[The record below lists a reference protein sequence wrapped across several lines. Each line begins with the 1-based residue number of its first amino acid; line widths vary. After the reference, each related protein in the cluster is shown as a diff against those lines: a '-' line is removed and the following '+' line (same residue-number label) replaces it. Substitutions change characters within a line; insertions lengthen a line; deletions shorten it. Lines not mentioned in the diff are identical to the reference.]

1 MAQYDPSELGF
12 IDETSKDEQTRHLV
26 GIMDGRRKVDVWRK
40 IALSMFTA
48 SFSLFE
54 YCGGWGRYLR
64 WLSEFIVVVKFD
76 SFVVVVLCFMILSIF
91 FHLNI
96 ILGTGIE
103 VTVMIEQA
111 CVFLIDMRSYLWHG
125 NIG

>member
-1 MAQYDPSELGF
+1 MS
-12 IDETSKDEQTRHLV
+12 RHLV
-26 GIMDGRRKVDVWRK
+26 GIMDGRRKADVWRK
-40 IALSMFTA
+40 IALSTFTA

-54 YCGGWGRYLR
+54 YCGGWDRYLR

-76 SFVVVVLCFMILSIF
+76 SFVVVVLFFVILSIF

-125 NIG
+125 DIG